1 MWHYSFWSLILSSI
15 EMIGSCIIS
24 KRFCLNLKNL
34 SHARVV
40 SFTKKEQK
48 AQKVFKVNI
57 QILFNHYFLKTL
69 FLFESLFFE
78 INYCVEFSLI
88 FFWYSKIRLGYASR
102 NNVQPLIYNFVKS
115 GWNVSLLSISGTIS
129 SQYYPWQIFCI
140 FYLTCTHQYFL

>member
-1 MWHYSFWSLILSSI
+1 
-15 EMIGSCIIS
+15 MISSCIIS

-40 SFTKKEQK
+40 SFTKKEHK

-57 QILFNHYFLKTL
+57 QILFNYYLLKTL

-88 FFWYSKIRLGYASR
+88 FFWYSKIRLGCASR
-102 NNVQPLIYNFVKS
+102 NNAQPLIYNFVKS
-115 GWNVSLLSISGTIS
+115 G
-129 SQYYPWQIFCI
+129 
-140 FYLTCTHQYFL
+140 